1 MSIQVQISGC
11 HVARSLAR
19 GRRLVG
25 VSASDLAIV
34 LNLRRATGSS
44 SPSLR
49 PSLLPLSRSLFALNK
64 QLPNAGSHLHAQP
77 RCMSLCVC
85 VLVCACRACE
95 YGCVHV

>member
-11 HVARSLAR
+11 HVARSLAP

-34 LNLRRATGSS
+34 LNLRRATATALG
-44 SPSLR
+44 PSA
-49 PSLLPLSRSLFALNK
+49 PSLLPLSLSLFALNK

-85 VLVCACRACE
+85 VCACRACV